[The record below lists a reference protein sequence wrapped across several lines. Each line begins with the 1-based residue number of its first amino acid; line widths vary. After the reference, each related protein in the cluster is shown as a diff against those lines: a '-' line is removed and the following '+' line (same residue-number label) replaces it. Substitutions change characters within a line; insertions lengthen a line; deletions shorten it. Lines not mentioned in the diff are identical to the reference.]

1 MDKGSVS
8 VKKSVADVLAKPQ
21 QGAGVGPG
29 SGSGTTHGRG
39 AAVAPPLPATIG
51 EESFED
57 ILDAYISTQVGDI

>member
-21 QGAGVGPG
+21 GPG
-29 SGSGTTHGRG
+29 SGPGKNYARG
-39 AAVAPPLPATIG
+39 AAAAVAVVPPPATIG
-51 EESFED
+51 EESFGD